1 MNRLFVQQ
9 ASQSSFC
16 RRARSDIWLAAPPVS
31 ANACGMEIS
40 MNDKIYKVIDI
51 EEPDFGCEGLP
62 DGEQIM
68 DIVTLQESEG
78 VTDIRLKISDAYLYQ
93 EEIDVGTEVI
103 IKEDTIIKI
112 I

>member
-1 MNRLFVQQ
+1 MRIYRLYVRTIH
-9 ASQSSFC
+9 SILSEE
-16 RRARSDIWLAAPPVS
+16 
-31 ANACGMEIS
+31 MEIS
-40 MNDKIYKVIDI
+40 MNNKIYKVIDI

-62 DGEQIM
+62 
-68 DIVTLQESEG
+68 EG

>member
-1 MNRLFVQQ
+1 MRIYCLYVRTIH
-9 ASQSSFC
+9 SILSEE
-16 RRARSDIWLAAPPVS
+16 
-31 ANACGMEIS
+31 MEIS

-78 VTDIRLKISDAYLYQ
+78 VMDIRLKISDAYLYQ